1 MTKASNQKVIQ
12 LMPQQDRLSRHYD
25 TKYRSEASAY
35 SDEIVPYES
44 YPSNRFDSCINSFL
58 SRFHGGDILEL
69 GAGSGLVA
77 RSLIARGLEFN
88 TYTLTE
94 LSDVRLK
101 GLLQNL
107 ADPRIRVLKLDAE
120 SIPDD
125 LFGAYDA
132 VIMLALIEHLID
144 PLGTMQRVRN
154 LLKPG
159 GFVFI
164 ETPNIAKFTRR
175 AKLLLGRFP
184 STASR
189 NEGLTT
195 YEGSQVDLYD
205 EGHLHY
211 FTFRSL
217 SLMLIE
223 RCGFSRV
230 ERLGYFVGPN
240 GRRIFGHKLGF
251 TLARVWPELFSE
263 IVVVAYA

>member
-1 MTKASNQKVIQ
+1 MVRHFYHGLHAGFARGVM
-12 LMPQQDRLSRHYD
+12 LDR
-25 TKYRSEASAY
+25 
-35 SDEIVPYES
+35 
-44 YPSNRFDSCINSFL
+44 
-58 SRFHGGDILEL
+58 RFHGGDVLEL

-77 RSLIARGLEFN
+77 RSLIAHGLNFT
-88 TYTLTE
+88 TYTASE
-94 LSDVRLK
+94 LSHTRLK
-101 GLLQNL
+101 GLLQSL
-107 ADPRIRVLKLDAE
+107 DDPRLRVLELNAE
-120 SIPDD
+120 AIPDD
-125 LFGAYDA
+125 MVKKYDA

-144 PLGTMQRVRN
+144 PLGAMQRIHS

-189 NEGLTT
+189 NEGLIT
-195 YEGSQVDLYD
+195 YEGKQVDLHD

-217 SLMLIE
+217 SQMLMT
-223 RCGFSRV
+223 RCGFSKV
-230 ERLGYFVGPN
+230 ENLGYFVGPN
-240 GRRIFGHKLGF
+240 GRRIFGH
-251 TLARVWPELFSE
+251 TLASVLSRAWPRLFSE